1 MQAVVTCLVAVNL
14 LRPGSVNCHLNS
26 RYATVHCVGKKVIEQ
41 PTMPFNYHGLL
52 YDQYELMRERERDGE
67 RTTERLVVQ

>member
-1 MQAVVTCLVAVNL
+1 
-14 LRPGSVNCHLNS
+14 
-26 RYATVHCVGKKVIEQ
+26 
-41 PTMPFNYHGLL
+41 MPFNYHGLL